1 MEKSYLYRRHNVY
14 WVRVRVPDK
23 VRDIVGKAQL
33 SKNLYTTDLAE
44 ANRKKHIVIA
54 KLKQLIHLAEKKR
67 DGTIDSLSKEDQI
80 RELALEF
87 RPSSEDDLDN
97 LDNIDMAFQSTL
109 ENKALELY
117 GEEEFDA
124 IFNSHHPNWKG
135 KDPNPK
141 AVKAT
146 QDAYRIIDPNYVP
159 LLIVAK
165 TFLSEKIKDLKT
177 STFKRKKSNINNFI
191 AWFGNAEIK
200 DITKKNAGD
209 YVTYLRGSKN
219 PAPATLRNIVFDI
232 GSLFTWAHGRGYIN
246 NNPFQKLNLPNNKN
260 STQTRSPWKDEHLML
275 FLQSEYINRNAFEA
289 TVLAMYSGMRLDEI
303 CVMQN
308 KNIEDKCFHVEKG
321 KTKAAARVIPVH
333 PLIEPLIEKLK
344 DSSKDE
350 FLIKGINSGG
360 YDNKRS
366 WNFQKKLGRLRKKI
380 GIPKGIN
387 FHTLRNTFA
396 THMENQ
402 GIPRN
407 HISQLMGH
415 EDSNMA
421 LDVYSAGMRIER
433 LVESINKLTYG
444 DEIDSY
450 IKDTLKN

>member
-23 VRDIVGKAQL
+23 VRDIVGKTQL
-33 SKNLYTTDLAE
+33 SKNLSTTDLSE

-54 KLKQLIHLAEKKR
+54 ELKQIIHLAEKKI
-67 DGTIDSLSKEDQI
+67 DGTFASLSKEDQI

-87 RPSSEDDLDN
+87 RSSSKDNSEDLDFI
-97 LDNIDMAFQSTL
+97 LTDII
-109 ENKALELY
+109 ENKVSELY
-117 GEEEFDA
+117 GEKESDA
-124 IFNSHHPNWKG
+124 IFNSHHHSWKG
-135 KDPNPK
+135 KDPDPK

-146 QDAYRIIDPNYVP
+146 QDAFRIIDPNYVP
-159 LLIVAK
+159 LQIVAK

-209 YVTYLRGSKN
+209 YVTYLRKSKN
-219 PAPATLRNIVFDI
+219 PAPATLRNIIFDI
-232 GSLFTWAHGRGYIN
+232 GSLFTWAEGRGYIN
-246 NNPFQKLNLPNNKN
+246 TNPFQKLNLPNNKN
-260 STQTRSPWKDEHLML
+260 STQTRIPWKDEHLML
-275 FLQSEYINRNAFEA
+275 FLQSKYINRNAFVA
-289 TVLAMYSGMRLDEI
+289 TVVAMYSGMRLEEI

-308 KNIEDKCFHVEKG
+308 KNIEDKCFHIEKG

-333 PLIEPLIEKLK
+333 PLLEPLIEKLK
-344 DSSKDE
+344 DSSNDE

-366 WNFQKKLGRLRKKI
+366 WNFQKKLGRLREKI

-396 THMENQ
+396 THMENL

-421 LDVYSAGMRIER
+421 LDVYSSGLAIER

-444 DEIDSY
+444 KEIDSY

>member
-23 VRDIVGKAQL
+23 VRDIVGKAQFSRNL
-33 SKNLYTTDLAE
+33 STKDLSE

-54 KLKQLIHLAEKKR
+54 EFKQEIHLAEKKL
-67 DGTIDSLSKEDQI
+67 DGTFASLSKEDQI

-87 RPSSEDDLDN
+87 RPSPEDNSEDLDFI
-97 LDNIDMAFQSTL
+97 LTDII
-109 ENKALELY
+109 ENKVLEIY
-117 GEEEFDA
+117 GEKESDA
-124 IFNSHHPNWKG
+124 IFNSHHHSWKG

-146 QDAYRIIDPNYVP
+146 QDAFRIIDPNYVP
-159 LLIVAK
+159 LQIVAK
-165 TFLSEKIKDLKT
+165 SFLSEKIKDLKT

-209 YVTYLRGSKN
+209 YVTYLRHSKN
-219 PAPATLRNIVFDI
+219 PAPATIRNIVFDI

-246 NNPFQKLNLPNNKN
+246 NNPFQKLDLPKNN
-260 STQTRSPWKDEHLML
+260 STQSRCPWEDEHLML
-275 FLQSEYINRNAFEA
+275 FLQSKYINRNAFVA
-289 TVLAMYSGMRLDEI
+289 TVVAMYSGMRIEEI

-308 KNIEDKCFHVEKG
+308 KNIEDNCFRVEKG
-321 KTKAAARVIPVH
+321 KTKAAVRDIPVH
-333 PLIEPLIEKLK
+333 PLVQPIIDKLK
-344 DSSKDE
+344 DSAKDE
-350 FLIKGINSGG
+350 YLISAINSGG

-380 GIPKGIN
+380 GIPIEIN

-396 THMENQ
+396 TKMENL
-402 GIPRN
+402 GIPTN
-407 HISQLMGH
+407 HINKLMGH
-415 EDSNMA
+415 KHNNMS
-421 LDVYSAGMRIER
+421 LDTYSSGMKIEH
-433 LVESINKLTYG
+433 LVESIKKLTYG
-444 DEIDSY
+444 EEIDSFV
-450 IKDTLKN
+450 KDTLKNSS

>member
-23 VRDIVGKAQL
+23 VRDIVGKTQL
-33 SKNLYTTDLAE
+33 SKNLPTTDLSE

-54 KLKQLIHLAEKKR
+54 ELKQIIHLAEKKC

-87 RPSSEDDLDN
+87 RPSSEDDLKN

-117 GEEEFDA
+117 GEEEFDG
-124 IFNSHHPNWKG
+124 IFNSHHHSWKG

-146 QDAYRIIDPNYVP
+146 QDAFRIIDPNYVP
-159 LLIVAK
+159 LQIVAK

-191 AWFGNAEIK
+191 AWFGNAEIT

-209 YVTYLRGSKN
+209 YVTYLRKSKN

-260 STQTRSPWKDEHLML
+260 SYQSRRPWKDEHLML
-275 FLQSEYINRNAFEA
+275 FLQSEYIDRNVFFA
-289 TVLAMYSGMRLDEI
+289 TVVSMYSGMRLDEI
-303 CVMQN
+303 CDLQN
-308 KNIEDKCFHVEKG
+308 KNIEDNCFRVEKG
-321 KTKAAARVIPVH
+321 KTKATVRDIPVH
-333 PLIEPLIEKLK
+333 PLIQPIIDKLK
-344 DSSKDE
+344 ASAKDE
-350 FLIKGINSGG
+350 YLISAINSGG

-380 GIPKGIN
+380 GIPIEIN

-396 THMENQ
+396 TQMENL
-402 GIPRN
+402 GIPAN

-415 EDSNMA
+415 KDNNMA
-421 LDVYSAGMRIER
+421 LDTYSAGLKIEP
-433 LVESINKLTYG
+433 LVDSIYKLTYG
-444 DEIDSY
+444 KEIDSF
-450 IKDTLKN
+450 IKSNEA

>member
-23 VRDIVGKAQL
+23 VRDIVGKAQFSRNL
-33 SKNLYTTDLAE
+33 STKDLSE

-54 KLKQLIHLAEKKR
+54 EFKQIIHLAEKKL
-67 DGTIDSLSKEDQI
+67 DGTFASLSKEDQI

-87 RPSSEDDLDN
+87 RATSKDNSEDHDFILTD
-97 LDNIDMAFQSTL
+97 IIEHKVS
-109 ENKALELY
+109 ELY
-117 GEEEFDA
+117 GEKESDA
-124 IFNSHHPNWKG
+124 IFNSHHHSWKG

-146 QDAYRIIDPNYVP
+146 QDAFRIIDPNYVP
-159 LLIVAK
+159 IQIVAK

-219 PAPATLRNIVFDI
+219 PAPATLRNIVFNI

-246 NNPFQKLNLPNNKN
+246 NNPFQKLNLPKNN
-260 STQTRSPWKDEHLML
+260 STQSRRPWKDEHLML
-275 FLQSEYINRNAFEA
+275 FLKSEYIDRNVFFA
-289 TVLAMYSGMRLDEI
+289 TVVSMYSGMRLDEI
-303 CVMQN
+303 CDLQN
-308 KNIEDKCFHVEKG
+308 KNIEDKCFQVEKG
-321 KTKAAARVIPVH
+321 KTEAAARVIPVH
-333 PLIEPLIEKLK
+333 PLIEPIIENLK

-396 THMENQ
+396 TQMENL
-402 GIPRN
+402 GIPTN
-407 HISQLMGH
+407 HINKLMGH
-415 EDSNMA
+415 KHNNMS
-421 LDVYSAGMRIER
+421 LDVYSAGLKIKP

-444 DEIDSY
+444 EEVDSF
-450 IKDTLKN
+450 IKETLKN

>member
-23 VRDIVGKAQL
+23 VRDIVGKTQL

-54 KLKQLIHLAEKKR
+54 ELKQLIHLAEKKR
-67 DGTIDSLSKEDQI
+67 DGTIGSLSKEDQI

-87 RPSSEDDLDN
+87 RPSSEDDLKN

-124 IFNSHHPNWKG
+124 IFNSHHHSWKG

-146 QDAYRIIDPNYVP
+146 QDAFRIIDPNYVP
-159 LLIVAK
+159 LQIVAK

-209 YVTYLRGSKN
+209 YVTHLRKSKN
-219 PAPATLRNIVFDI
+219 PAPATIRNIVFDI

-260 STQTRSPWKDEHLML
+260 SHQSRFPWKDEHLML
-275 FLQSEYINRNAFEA
+275 FLQSEYIDRNVFFA
-289 TVLAMYSGMRLDEI
+289 TVVSMYSGMRLDEI
-303 CVMQN
+303 CDLQN
-308 KNIEDKCFHVEKG
+308 KNIEDNCFRVEKG
-321 KTKAAARVIPVH
+321 KTEAAARVIPVH
-333 PLIEPLIEKLK
+333 PLIEQTLL
-344 DSSKDE
+344 
-350 FLIKGINSGG
+350 NS
-360 YDNKRS
+360 
-366 WNFQKKLGRLRKKI
+366 
-380 GIPKGIN
+380 
-387 FHTLRNTFA
+387 
-396 THMENQ
+396 
-402 GIPRN
+402 
-407 HISQLMGH
+407 
-415 EDSNMA
+415 
-421 LDVYSAGMRIER
+421 
-433 LVESINKLTYG
+433 
-444 DEIDSY
+444 
-450 IKDTLKN
+450 